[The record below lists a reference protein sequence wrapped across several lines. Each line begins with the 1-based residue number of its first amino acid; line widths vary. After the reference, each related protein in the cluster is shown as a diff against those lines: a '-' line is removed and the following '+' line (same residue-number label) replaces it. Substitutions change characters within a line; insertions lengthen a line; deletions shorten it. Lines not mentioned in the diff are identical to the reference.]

1 MSRIAAEAPIRQGKM
16 TSAHDFKSGKG
27 DKDEN
32 FPVASVLIAPK
43 HRPAILAFYRFARAA
58 DDIADHATLSEHKKL
73 AFLDRLEATL
83 LGKSDAEPDALPL
96 RAALAERRL
105 GPRHALDLLVAF
117 RQDVTKRR
125 YANWEELAEYCRYS
139 ANPVGRFVLDVHSE
153 SDQTWDGNDA
163 LCTALQV
170 INHLQ
175 DCGKDYRTLDRVY
188 IPADLMDEHGATCAD
203 LIRERATPALLTC
216 IRATAERTAAL
227 LPEAR
232 RFSAQIKDP
241 RLGIEVAVITR
252 LAERLT
258 KWLLTR
264 DPLAEPVHMSKS
276 AALRVAARAGLGEI
290 AGRIVGG
297 STRRTRKGGIT

>member
-1 MSRIAAEAPIRQGKM
+1 
-16 TSAHDFKSGKG
+16 
-27 DKDEN
+27 
-32 FPVASVLIAPK
+32 VLIAPR
-43 HRPAILAFYRFARAA
+43 HRPVILAFYRFARAA
-58 DDIADHATLSEHKKL
+58 DDIADHETLSEHKKL

-96 RAALAERRL
+96 REAIAERRL

-125 YANWEELAEYCRYS
+125 YASWDELAEYCRYS
-139 ANPVGRFVLDVHSE
+139 ANPVGRFVLDVHGE

-188 IPADLMDEHGATCAD
+188 IPADVMAEHGATPAD
-203 LIRERATPALLTC
+203 LNREYATPALLQC

-227 LPEAR
+227 LPEAK
-232 RFSAQIKDP
+232 RFSAQIKDA
-241 RLGIEVAVITR
+241 RLGVEVAVITR
-252 LAERLT
+252 IADRLT
-258 KWLLTR
+258 RWLLTR
-264 DPLAEPVHMSKS
+264 DPLADPVHLSKA
-276 AALRVAARAGLGEI
+276 AALSVATRAGIGEI
-290 AGRIVGG
+290 IGRAVGG
-297 STRRTRKGGIT
+297 TARRARKGGVR